1 MTLLRSLLAASVLV
15 ALAGCGNVCD
25 RMCDAQA
32 DMLERCFPEWE
43 MSWEDLSY
51 DGRDHFIDRC
61 YVVQGE
67 GLDQLDQDDP
77 GRQETERCCERNL
90 QTARS
95 DIDCESLL
103 SLDCVTD

>member
-1 MTLLRSLLAASVLV
+1 MTALRPLLAAAALL

-43 MSWEDLSY
+43 MAWQDLSY
-51 DGRDHFIDRC
+51 DDRDHFLDRC
-61 YVVQGE
+61 HSVQGE
-67 GLDQLDQDDP
+67 GLEQLERDDP
-77 GRQETERCCERNL
+77 YREETEQCCDRNL
-90 QTARS
+90 QIARS

-103 SLDCVTD
+103 SLDCVAD